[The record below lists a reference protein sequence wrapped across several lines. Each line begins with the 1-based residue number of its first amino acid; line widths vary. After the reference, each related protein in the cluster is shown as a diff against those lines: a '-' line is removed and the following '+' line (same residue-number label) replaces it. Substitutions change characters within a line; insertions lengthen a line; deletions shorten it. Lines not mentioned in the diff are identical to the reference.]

1 VWRVVIG
8 WTIFHGEKITMSALI
23 ECENLTK
30 LYGGKQALK
39 NVSFQCQ
46 AGDPIALVGPNGAGK
61 TTLFSILC
69 HYFSQSSGTVK
80 LLGHNPGDRQL
91 HGQVSALPQ
100 DAQFDPAFSVMKQLT
115 FLAKLQGFNAQQAK
129 QETMRVLGLM
139 DLSQSMNALPSEL
152 SHGMRK
158 RAAIAQALIGRP
170 KLVLLDEPTAGLDP
184 GNAKNIRQQI
194 SKLSG
199 ETTFLISSHNIQELE
214 RLCDTVLHLE
224 QGELKQ
230 QINYRSNQ
238 QQDSAQSFITIEVE
252 EVDKSLFI
260 NNISKMTSVANVLS
274 ENKNEFVIAYDGQTT
289 PDFDQRLLK
298 NLAEQNW
305 RYRRLI
311 KGQTLEEKLF
321 S

>member
-1 VWRVVIG
+1 
-8 WTIFHGEKITMSALI
+8 MSALI
-23 ECENLTK
+23 ECENLCK
-30 LYGGKQALK
+30 HYDGKQALN

-46 AGDPIALVGPNGAGK
+46 AGEPIALVGPNGAGK

-80 LLGHNPGDRQL
+80 LLGHSPGDRQL

-100 DAQFDPAFSVMKQLT
+100 DAQFDPAFSIIKQLN
-115 FLAKLQGFNAQQAK
+115 FLAQLQGFNKKQANL
-129 QETMRVLGLM
+129 ESLRVLELM
-139 DLSQSMNALPSEL
+139 ELTQSVNSLPSEL

-194 SKLSG
+194 AKLAG

-224 QGELKQ
+224 HGQLKQ
-230 QINYRSNQ
+230 QINSRSSIHE
-238 QQDSAQSFITIEVE
+238 DVSQSFITIELE
-252 EVDKSLFI
+252 SVDQALFI
-260 NNISKMTSVANVLS
+260 DRVSKMFSVANVLS
-274 ENKNEFVIAYDGQTT
+274 ENKNEFVIGYDGQST
-289 PDFDQRLLK
+289 PDFDQHLLK
-298 NLAEQNW
+298 NLADNNW
-305 RYRRLI
+305 KYRRLI
-311 KGQTLEEKLF
+311 KGKTLEEKLF

>member
-1 VWRVVIG
+1 
-8 WTIFHGEKITMSALI
+8 MSLLI
-23 ECENLTK
+23 ECKNLSK
-30 LYGGKQALK
+30 SYAGKQALK
-39 NVSFQCQ
+39 NVSFQCE

-69 HYFSQSSGTVK
+69 HYFSPSSGSVK
-80 LLGHNPGDRQL
+80 LLGHAPGDRAL
-91 HGQVSALPQ
+91 HGVVSALPQ
-100 DAQFDPAFSVMKQLT
+100 DAQFDPAFTVLKQLT
-115 FLAKLQGFNAQQAK
+115 FFAQLQGFNAKQAK
-129 QETMRVLGLM
+129 MEAARVLELM
-139 DLSQSMNALPSEL
+139 DLSKAQNVKALEL

-158 RAAIAQALIGRP
+158 RAAIAQALIGSP

-194 SKLSG
+194 SNLAG

-230 QINYRSNQ
+230 QINYRSNVSE
-238 QQDSAQSFITIEVE
+238 DVSQSFITIELE
-252 EVDKSLFI
+252 DVDKSLFI
-260 NNISKMTSVANVLS
+260 ENISKMQSVAQVLS
-274 ENKNEFVIAYDGQTT
+274 EQKNEFVIGYDGQST
-289 PDFDQRLLK
+289 PDFDQLLLK
-298 NLAEQNW
+298 NLADKNW

-311 KGQTLEEKLF
+311 KGKTLEEKLF

>member
-1 VWRVVIG
+1 
-8 WTIFHGEKITMSALI
+8 MSALI

-30 LYGGKQALK
+30 FYGGKQALK

-80 LLGHNPGDRQL
+80 LLGHNPGDRKL
-91 HGQVSALPQ
+91 LGQVSALPQ
-100 DAQFDPAFSVMKQLT
+100 DAQFDPAFSVVKQLI
-115 FLAKLQGFNAQQAK
+115 FLAKLQGFNSTQAK
-129 QETMRVLGLM
+129 QESLRVLELM
-139 DLSQSMNALPSEL
+139 DLGQAVNALPGEL

-194 SKLSG
+194 SKLAG

-224 QGELKQ
+224 HGELKQ
-230 QINYRSNQ
+230 QINYRSSQ
-238 QQDSAQSFITIEVE
+238 QEDLSQSFLTIELE
-252 EVDKSLFI
+252 GVDKASFI
-260 NNISKMTSVANVLS
+260 ENISKMNSVANVLS
-274 ENKNEFVIAYDGQTT
+274 EQKNEFVIGYDGQST

-298 NLAEQNW
+298 NLADNNW

-311 KGQTLEEKLF
+311 KGKTLEEKLF

>member
-1 VWRVVIG
+1 
-8 WTIFHGEKITMSALI
+8 MSALI
-23 ECENLTK
+23 ECQNLSK
-30 LYGGKQALK
+30 FYGGKQALN

-69 HYFSQSSGTVK
+69 NYFSQSSGSVK
-80 LLGHNPGDRQL
+80 LLGHAPGDRKL
-91 HGQVSALPQ
+91 LGQVSALPQ
-100 DAQFDPAFSVMKQLT
+100 DAQFDPAFSILKQLT
-115 FLAKLQGFNAQQAK
+115 FLAQLQGFNSKQAQL
-129 QETMRVLGLM
+129 ESLRVLELM
-139 DLSQSMNALPSEL
+139 DLSKAVNSLPSEL

-184 GNAKNIRQQI
+184 SNAKNIRQQI
-194 SKLSG
+194 SSLAG

-230 QINYRSNQ
+230 QINYRSNTQ
-238 QQDSAQSFITIEVE
+238 EDMSRSFITIELE
-252 EVDKSLFI
+252 DVDKSLFI
-260 NNISKMTSVANVLS
+260 ENISKMHSVANVLS
-274 ENKNEFVIAYDGQTT
+274 EQKNEFVIDYDGQST
-289 PDFDQRLLK
+289 PDFDQHLLR
-298 NLAEQNW
+298 NLAQNNW

-311 KGQTLEEKLF
+311 KGKTLEEKLF

>member
-1 VWRVVIG
+1 
-8 WTIFHGEKITMSALI
+8 MSALI

-30 LYGGKQALK
+30 FYGGKQALK

-69 HYFSQSSGTVK
+69 HYFSQSSGMVK
-80 LLGHNPGDRQL
+80 LLGHNPGDRKL
-91 HGQVSALPQ
+91 LGQVSALPQ
-100 DAQFDPAFSVMKQLT
+100 DAQFDPAFSVVKQLI
-115 FLAKLQGFNAQQAK
+115 FLAKLQGFNSTQAK
-129 QETMRVLGLM
+129 QESLRVLELM
-139 DLSQSMNALPSEL
+139 DLGQAVNALPSEL

-194 SKLSG
+194 SKLAG

-214 RLCDTVLHLE
+214 QLVNTVLHLE
-224 QGELKQ
+224 QGKLKQ
-230 QINYRSNQ
+230 TLQHKRTQPLSN
-238 QQDSAQSFITIEVE
+238 SQSFITIELE
-252 EVDKSLFI
+252 SLSKQEV
-260 NNISKMTSVANVLS
+260 ISVLS
-274 ENKNEFVIAYDGQTT
+274 QLQGVGSVKSDNQNEFIIGYDGQQV
-289 PDFDQRLLK
+289 PDLDQKLLQQLVK
-298 NLAEQNW
+298 QSW
-305 RYRRLI
+305 QYRRLI
-311 KGQTLEEKLF
+311 KGKTLEEKLF